1 MIRIKNKLINPQRMG
16 LTLLFRL
23 DESCAS
29 RYLNERIVKE
39 ELVEKGVIKKGEE
52 VQIINTYNKSTILLL
67 TLIIRIY
74 RTL

>member
-29 RYLNERIVKE
+29 RSLNERIVKE
-39 ELVEKGVIKKGEE
+39 ELVEKGVNEK
-52 VQIINTYNKSTILLL
+52 
-67 TLIIRIY
+67 
-74 RTL
+74 